1 MMEKRGFTLIEM
13 LVVTTLIALLAAI
26 LVPSLMKAKSKARR
40 LLCGANLHQLST
52 AISIYHQ
59 EYGRFP
65 YGFSD
70 VGLGTTL
77 QPPEG
82 GCPGTASFDN
92 QGWWWFN
99 YLQVAADITIDENS
113 IAWCPSRDRNIP
125 GIRKNVLCGN
135 YGVNRAICK
144 SPRGSTL
151 PEFLGDP
158 LRIEKI
164 RCPSE
169 TMLVCDSG
177 YALVSWTAAIDT
189 GEAPYENPN
198 RVNFFFVPGFELNK
212 TRTEL
217 LDNTDALEGRH
228 PNQTLNF
235 IFADGHNDVRPAQS
249 LTVAVSESGD
259 KLLSTV
265 WQP

>member
-1 MMEKRGFTLIEM
+1 MEKRGFTLIEM
-13 LVVTTLIALLAAI
+13 LVVTTLIVLLAVI
-26 LVPSLMKAKSKARR
+26 LVPSLMKAKNKTRR
-40 LLCGANLHQLST
+40 LLCSANLHQLSI
-52 AISIYHQ
+52 AISIYYQ
-59 EYGRFP
+59 EYKRFP

-70 VGLGTTL
+70 VGLGTTV

-99 YLQVAADITIDENS
+99 YLQVTAGITIDEDS

-135 YGVNRAICK
+135 YGVNRAIFK
-144 SPRGSTL
+144 DARGSTF
-151 PEFLGDP
+151 PEFIGQS

-177 YALVSWTAAIDT
+177 YALVSWMAAIDT
-189 GEAPYENPN
+189 VADPYENPN
-198 RVNFFFVPGFELNK
+198 RVNFFYVPGLELNR
-212 TRTEL
+212 TRIEL
-217 LDNTDALEGRH
+217 LDNADALKGRH
-228 PNQTLNF
+228 PNQTLNL

-249 LTVAVSESGD
+249 LTVTVAESSD
-259 KLLSTV
+259 SPLPTV